1 MATNIN
7 EPRDDKFKVQWLK
20 FWDSEMGKV
29 AIQDLRD
36 LTTQLAENA
45 LKAPTTEQAMYYV
58 GRAAGVE
65 YALDYIMT
73 GIEAGKQVEREAKKK
88 VE

>member
-1 MATNIN
+1 MATKENQ
-7 EPRDDKFKVQWLK
+7 PRDDKFKIQWLK

-36 LTTQLAENA
+36 LATQLAENA

-65 YALDYIMT
+65 YALDYIT
-73 GIEAGKQVEREAKKK
+73 AGIEAGKQVEREAKKK
-88 VE
+88 AE